1 MALHDLDDLVDRG
14 PIGAAIDD
22 LFYGDPDLLLREL
35 VSAPV
40 VALGLA
46 NRFVESIRSRP
57 ARRRIQ
63 M

>member
-1 MALHDLDDLVDRG
+1 MGLHDLDDLVDRG
-14 PIGAAIDD
+14 P
-22 LFYGDPDLLLREL
+22 
-35 VSAPV
+35 SAPPSTISFMAIRTSF
-40 VALGLA
+40 ALGLA